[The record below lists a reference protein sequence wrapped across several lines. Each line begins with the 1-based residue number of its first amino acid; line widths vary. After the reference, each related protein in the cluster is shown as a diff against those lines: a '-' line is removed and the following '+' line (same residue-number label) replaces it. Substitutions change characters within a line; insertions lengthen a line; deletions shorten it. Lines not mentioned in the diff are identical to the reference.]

1 MTVRKNFIFDSEIA
15 KHIEE
20 IAKLDG
26 KTQTQV
32 VQEAVEERYKE
43 IRIQEKLALFD
54 EIHDSFHNLLT
65 DVDAKSLRVEHAM
78 EKYGK

>member
-1 MTVRKNFIFDSEIA
+1 MTVRKNFIFDSEVA

-32 VQEAVEERYKE
+32 VQEAIEERYKE
-43 IRIQEKLALFD
+43 ILIQKKLALLD
-54 EIHDSFHNLLT
+54 EISDSFHGLLT
-65 DVDAKSLRVEHAM
+65 DVDGKASRVEHAM

>member
-1 MTVRKNFIFDSEIA
+1 MIVRKNFIFDSEVA

-32 VQEAVEERYKE
+32 VQEAIEERYKE
-43 IRIQEKLALFD
+43 ILIQKNWHF
-54 EIHDSFHNLLT
+54 
-65 DVDAKSLRVEHAM
+65 
-78 EKYGK
+78 